1 MDIFISACLML
12 SRIIMSFLSLP
23 TGVKIIPISV
33 LSDNYSYLII
43 DRASSIAVVVDPADP
58 QIVQVSASDVTYV
71 SLNGLIDLGYCAE
84 NSNQ

>member
-1 MDIFISACLML
+1 MFNVVPNNYYVIS
-12 SRIIMSFLSLP
+12 FLP

-58 QIVQVSASDVTYV
+58 QTVQVSASDVTYV

>member
-1 MDIFISACLML
+1 ML
-12 SRIIMSFLSLP
+12 SRIIIMSFLSLP

-84 NSNQ
+84 NSNQLCS